1 MLRSAIIAV
10 QFLTRVPLS
19 RHVVEEHELAPA
31 VAYFPLV
38 GALVGA
44 AVAGVTFAVTPL
56 LGLDAAIVAGLVF
69 GALLT
74 GAFHEDG
81 LADACDGLGGGF
93 TRAQMLE
100 IMRDSRIGTYGA
112 VALILLYAARF
123 TLFRG
128 LGGAQL
134 LLALPVAS
142 ALGRASSVALMA
154 WLPNARAQG
163 VADDVARSL
172 GRGTIALGLATPVI
186 LAAFLTGT
194 AAPAL
199 LAPAI
204 VTTAASALYL
214 RRRLGGITGDTL
226 GAVNVIVEIVAIA
239 TAVAWIRLHAPLEV
253 LLRWP

>member
-1 MLRSAIIAV
+1 MLRSAIVAA

-19 RHVVEEHELAPA
+19 RHVVEEHELARA
-31 VAYFPLV
+31 VAYFPLI

-44 AVAGVTFAVTPL
+44 AVAGVAYAVTPL
-56 LGLDAAIVAGLVF
+56 LGLDAAIVTGLVF

-93 TRAQMLE
+93 TRPQMLE

-128 LGGAQL
+128 LGGVGL

-154 WLPNARAQG
+154 WLPNARAAG
-163 VADDVARSL
+163 MADDVAHAL
-172 GRGTIALGLATPVI
+172 GRGTIALGLATPVVI
-186 LAAFLTGT
+186 AVVLIGSAALPTLAA
-194 AAPAL
+194 
-199 LAPAI
+199 AI
-204 VTTAASALYL
+204 VATLGAAFYL

-226 GAVNVIVEIVAIA
+226 GAVNVIVEIVTLA
-239 TAVAWIRLHAPLEV
+239 TAVAWTRLHAPLET
-253 LLRWP
+253 LLRWY